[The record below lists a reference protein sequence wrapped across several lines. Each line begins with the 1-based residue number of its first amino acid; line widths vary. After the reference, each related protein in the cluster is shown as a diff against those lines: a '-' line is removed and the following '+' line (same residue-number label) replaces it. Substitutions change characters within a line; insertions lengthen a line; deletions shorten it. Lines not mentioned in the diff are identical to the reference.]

1 MRCFSYFSN
10 AKSADK
16 ERAQPLFQIFQMD
29 FVIAYRAVV
38 KFASQ
43 CRKSV
48 NVNYDHNPKVS
59 SSKRPVPL
67 QEKVKEMKA
76 LHGSL
81 LHRLS

>member
-16 ERAQPLFQIFQMD
+16 ERAQPLFQVS
-29 FVIAYRAVV
+29 FVIACRAVV

-59 SSKRPVPL
+59 SSKRLVPL